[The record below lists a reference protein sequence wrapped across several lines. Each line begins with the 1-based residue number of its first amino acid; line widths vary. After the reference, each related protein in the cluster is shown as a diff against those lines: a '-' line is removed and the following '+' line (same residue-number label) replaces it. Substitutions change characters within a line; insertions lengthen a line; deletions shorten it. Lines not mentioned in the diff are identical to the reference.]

1 MFRILLVFLFALS
14 LHADEHLEKAAAY
27 FHNEEYA
34 KAFEIYEHCTHE
46 AESAEAAY
54 KLGWMYENGKG
65 VSADHKKA
73 LVWYKK
79 AAKWDLAKSNK
90 EKVYEAVYSN
100 MDPVGDEES
109 TETLVQLVTGSF
121 GLRAYYPN
129 YAIVSYTDVVPN
141 GDLTFQDP
149 NVDPHYINTETKF
162 QISLRADY
170 MTEWFG
176 FSQMWTGAY
185 TQTSY
190 WQIFINSS
198 PFRET
203 NYKPELFVTIP
214 FYHKLDTIGM
224 KAVSFGYKHS
234 SNGQPVDTTKGRDP
248 DNPNGPYIDSRS
260 RSWNRLYA
268 RAYFQWQSFFAELT
282 LWHRMEENIET
293 DDNPDILDYYGHGS
307 LELGYI
313 HKKLLTRLTLRPS
326 FHSGNFTGEL
336 EMSYPVPLSDNI
348 FFFLQGFSGYGQSLI
363 DYDHKVNQVGFG
375 LSISR

>member
-1 MFRILLVFLFALS
+1 
-14 LHADEHLEKAAAY
+14 
-27 FHNEEYA
+27 
-34 KAFEIYEHCTHE
+34 
-46 AESAEAAY
+46 
-54 KLGWMYENGKG
+54 
-65 VSADHKKA
+65 
-73 LVWYKK
+73 
-79 AAKWDLAKSNK
+79 
-90 EKVYEAVYSN
+90 
-100 MDPVGDEES
+100 
-109 TETLVQLVTGSF
+109 
-121 GLRAYYPN
+121 
-129 YAIVSYTDVVPN
+129 
-141 GDLTFQDP
+141 
-149 NVDPHYINTETKF
+149 
-162 QISLRADY
+162 
-170 MTEWFG
+170 
-176 FSQMWTGAY
+176 
-185 TQTSY
+185 
-190 WQIFINSS
+190 
-198 PFRET
+198 
-203 NYKPELFVTIP
+203 
-214 FYHKLDTIGM
+214 M
-224 KAVSFGYKHS
+224 KAVTFGYKHS

-363 DYDHKVNQVGFG
+363 DYDHKVNQVGVG